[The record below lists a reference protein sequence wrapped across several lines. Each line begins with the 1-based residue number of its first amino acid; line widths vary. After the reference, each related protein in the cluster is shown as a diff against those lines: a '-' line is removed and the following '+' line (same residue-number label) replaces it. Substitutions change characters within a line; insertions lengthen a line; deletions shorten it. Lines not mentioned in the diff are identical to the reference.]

1 MNNSNSVSEI
11 LGINAAAFAIVFK
24 MQEENE
30 LDVLFHQTKKAE
42 IALNGECNFD
52 QALAYKELVKAANK
66 YPGINISDD
75 SKMEI
80 LIYSIY
86 YELKDIGYVM

>member
-1 MNNSNSVSEI
+1 MNNAKSISEV

-24 MQEENE
+24 RQEEHE
-30 LDVLFHQTKKAE
+30 LNVLFHQTKKAE
-42 IALNGECNFD
+42 IALNEECTSA

-66 YPGINISDD
+66 YPGININDD
-75 SKMEI
+75 SKMKI